1 MTQIGLSEGAV
12 AGDPALAS
20 WLAGVGLPPL
30 RIAATDAAPK
40 DMIRIIS
47 ASERCHARHSDIILD
62 IRDGAPSYAAGAKG
76 FPAEISFGFEDMA
89 FGHALIAELVR
100 PNGRPACG
108 EPESAA
114 FLTLAARI
122 AAHDATVL
130 VLGETGTGKEGLARF
145 IHARSPRAD
154 GPFVAINCAAL
165 PETMLEAILF
175 GHQKGAYTGAAGAGE
190 GMFRAAEGGTLLLDE
205 VAELPLPLQAKL
217 LRALQEREVL
227 PIGATKPVPIN
238 VRVVAAANRDLAT
251 EVAEGRFRADLYWRL
266 NVMPLMLK
274 PLAERRLDV
283 RAITATLMLRHLTP
297 GEAFPWPT
305 QTAIERLMSHG
316 WPGNVRE
323 LENVLQR
330 AMLLRSTDRIE
341 AHDLTIEAGTLA
353 AAQSVRYAAQ
363 AAPVRAAANAPTR
376 LAEAARYSEYD
387 AIEEALAATNG
398 HRLRAAERLGIS
410 ERTLRYRLAG
420 MRAAA

>member
-1 MTQIGLSEGAV
+1 MTQIGLSEGAA
-12 AGDPALAS
+12 AGNPPLAS
-20 WLAGVGLPPL
+20 WLAGVGLPAV
-30 RIAATDAAPK
+30 RIDAADAPPK
-40 DMIRIIS
+40 GMIRIIA
-47 ASERCHARHSDIILD
+47 ASERGCARHSDIIID
-62 IRDGAPSYAAGAKG
+62 IRDGAPFFTAAAKG
-76 FPAEISFGFEDMA
+76 FPAEVAFGFEDMA

-108 EPESAA
+108 EPESAG
-114 FLTLAARI
+114 FLTLVARI

-145 IHARSPRAD
+145 IHARSPRSE

-165 PETMLEAILF
+165 PETMLEAMLF
-175 GHQKGAYTGAAGAGE
+175 GHQKGAFTGAAGAGE
-190 GMFRAAEGGTLLLDE
+190 GLFRAAEGGTLLLDE

-227 PIGATKPVPIN
+227 PIGATKPIAIN
-238 VRVVAAANRDLAT
+238 VRVIAAANRDLAT

-283 RAITATLMLRHLTP
+283 RAITATLMLRHLMP

-305 QTAIERLMSHG
+305 QSAINRLMSHG

-330 AMLLRSTDRIE
+330 AMLLRSSDRID

-353 AAQSVRYAAQ
+353 AAQSVRHAVKT
-363 AAPVRAAANAPTR
+363 PPHAANAPAR
-376 LAEAARYSEYD
+376 LAEVARSSEYD
-387 AIEEALAATNG
+387 AIEEALAATGG
-398 HRLRAAERLGIS
+398 HRLQAAARLGIS

>member
-1 MTQIGLSEGAV
+1 MTQIGLSEGA
-12 AGDPALAS
+12 AASDPALAS
-20 WLAGVGLPPL
+20 WLAGVGLPAV
-30 RIAATDAAPK
+30 RIAAGDPAPK
-40 DMIRIIS
+40 DMIRII
-47 ASERCHARHSDIILD
+47 AVSERACARHSDIVLD
-62 IRDGAPSYAAGAKG
+62 IRDAAPAFTPAAKG
-76 FPAEISFGFEDMA
+76 FPAEIGFGFEDMA
-89 FGHALIAELVR
+89 FGHALIAELIR

-114 FLTLAARI
+114 FLGLAARI

-145 IHARSPRAD
+145 IHARSPRAE

-165 PETMLEAILF
+165 PETMLEAMLF
-175 GHQKGAYTGAAGAGE
+175 GHQKGAFTGAAGAGE
-190 GMFRAAEGGTLLLDE
+190 GLFRAAEGGTLLLDE
-205 VAELPLPLQAKL
+205 VAELPLALQAKL

-227 PIGATKPVPIN
+227 PIGATKPISIN
-238 VRVVAAANRDLAT
+238 VRVIAAANRDLAT

-266 NVMPLMLK
+266 NVMPLMLR

-283 RAITATLMLRHLTP
+283 RAITATLMLRHLTA
-297 GEAFPWPT
+297 GETFPWPT
-305 QTAIERLMSHG
+305 QAAINRLMSHG

-330 AMLLRSTDRIE
+330 AMLLRSSDRIE

-353 AAQSVRYAAQ
+353 AAQSVRHM
-363 AAPVRAAANAPTR
+363 PRVAANATR
-376 LAEAARYSEYD
+376 LAEAARLSEYE
-387 AIEEALAATNG
+387 AIEEALAATGG
-398 HRLRAAERLGIS
+398 HRLRAAARLGIS

>member
-1 MTQIGLSEGAV
+1 MSQIGLSEGAAAV
-12 AGDPALAS
+12 APALAS
-20 WLAGVGLPPL
+20 WLAGVGLATV
-30 RIAATDAAPK
+30 RITVAEAAPK
-40 DMIRIIS
+40 DMIRII
-47 ASERCHARHSDIILD
+47 AVSERASARHSDILLD
-62 IRDGAPSYAAGAKG
+62 VREGAPAYNAASKG
-76 FPAEISFGFEDMA
+76 FPAEIAFGFEDMA

-114 FLTLAARI
+114 FLNLAARI

-165 PETMLEAILF
+165 PESMLEAMLF
-175 GHQKGAYTGAAGAGE
+175 GHQKGAFTGAAGAGE
-190 GMFRAAEGGTLLLDE
+190 GLFRAAEGGTLLLDE

-227 PIGATKPVPIN
+227 PIGATKPIAIN
-238 VRVVAAANRDLAT
+238 VRVIAAANRDLAT

-274 PLAERRLDV
+274 PLADRRLDV

-297 GEAFPWPT
+297 GESFPWPT
-305 QTAIERLMSHG
+305 QSAIERLMSHG

-330 AMLLRSTDRIE
+330 AMLLRATDRIE

-353 AAQSVRYAAQ
+353 AAQSVRHLPTALA
-363 AAPVRAAANAPTR
+363 RSAANSVTR
-376 LAEAARYSEYD
+376 LADAARTSEYE
-387 AIEEALAATNG
+387 AIEEALAATGG

>member
-1 MTQIGLSEGAV
+1 MTQIGLSEGAA

-20 WLAGVGLPPL
+20 WLAGVGLATS
-30 RIAATDAAPK
+30 RIAAADAAPK
-40 DMIRIIS
+40 NMIRII
-47 ASERCHARHSDIILD
+47 AAAERSHARHSDIILD
-62 IRDGAPSYAAGAKG
+62 IRDGTPNFTPAAKG
-76 FPAEISFGFEDMA
+76 FPAEIGFGFDDMP

-108 EPESAA
+108 EPESAG
-114 FLTLAARI
+114 FLTLTARI

-165 PETMLEAILF
+165 PESMLEAMLF

-190 GMFRAAEGGTLLLDE
+190 GLFRAAEGGTLLLDE
-205 VAELPLPLQAKL
+205 IAELPLPLQAKL

-227 PIGATKPVPIN
+227 PIGATRPVPID

-283 RAITATLMLRHLTP
+283 RAITATLMLRHLTHS
-297 GEAFPWPT
+297 EIFPWPT
-305 QTAIERLMSHG
+305 PGAIDRLMSHG

-330 AMLLRSTDRIE
+330 AMLLRSSDRIE

-353 AAQSVRYAAQ
+353 AAQSVRHVAKAS
-363 AAPVRAAANAPTR
+363 ATAANGPTR
-376 LAEAARYSEYD
+376 LAEAARNSEYD
-387 AIEEALAATNG
+387 AIEQALAATGG

-420 MRAAA
+420 MRVAA

>member
-1 MTQIGLSEGAV
+1 MIQIGLSEGA
-12 AGDPALAS
+12 AAADPALAS
-20 WLAGVGLPPL
+20 WLASVGLQTA
-30 RIAATDAAPK
+30 RISAAEPAPK
-40 DMIRIIS
+40 DMIRIIA
-47 ASERCHARHSDIILD
+47 ASDRASARHTDVILD
-62 IRDGAPSYAAGAKG
+62 IRDGAPAYRPAAKG

-89 FGHALIAELVR
+89 FGHAVVAELVR
-100 PNGRPACG
+100 PAGRPACG

-114 FLTLAARI
+114 FLGLAARI

-145 IHARSPRAD
+145 IHSRSPRSE

-165 PETMLEAILF
+165 PETMLEAMLF
-175 GHQKGAYTGAAGAGE
+175 GHQKGAFTGAAGAGE
-190 GMFRAAEGGTLLLDE
+190 GLFRAAEGGTLLLDE

-227 PIGATKPVPIN
+227 PIGATKPVSIN
-238 VRVVAAANRDLAT
+238 VRVIAAANRDLAT

-274 PLAERRLDV
+274 PLSQRRLDV

-297 GEAFPWPT
+297 GETFPWPT
-305 QTAIERLMSHG
+305 TAAINRLMSHG

-330 AMLLRSTDRIE
+330 AMLLRSTDRIDE
-341 AHDLTIEAGTLA
+341 QDLTIEAGTLA
-353 AAQSVRYAAQ
+353 AAQSVRAGSKVSPKPAM
-363 AAPVRAAANAPTR
+363 PR
-376 LAEAARYSEYD
+376 LADAARVSEYE
-387 AIEEALAATNG
+387 AIEEALAATGG
-398 HRLRAAERLGIS
+398 HRVRAAERLGIS
-410 ERTLRYRLAG
+410 ERTLRYRLAD